1 MTTTLK
7 VIKNPKLMAAG
18 LMLSAFIGLFGET
31 ALNMALTNIMADF
44 SVSTGTVQW
53 LTTGYLL
60 VLGIL
65 VPVSALLLQ
74 WFTTRQLAV
83 AALLFSIV
91 GTVICAVAP
100 NFTFLMLGR
109 IAQAT
114 GTGILIPLL
123 MNVILVIFP
132 IEKRGSVM
140 GIMGLVITLAPA
152 IGPTLSGIIV
162 DALSWHYIFWIS
174 LIFYII
180 LFIVWVPTIQNVSD
194 ITKPKIDVLSIIY
207 STIGFGTLIYGLGTL
222 AGTAIT
228 EPAVFI
234 PLIIGAVALVLFSIR
249 QLKMD
254 EPMINLRVFKFKNFL
269 LGTILLFIG
278 FSLILSSA
286 ILLPLYLKGALL
298 LTAVTAGLMML
309 PGNILNAI
317 LAPIVG
323 RIFDKIGPR
332 FLLIAGFAITVVANV
347 LFVFTMNSNPPQ
359 WIIIVAFALLCLG
372 LAMSLMPAQTN
383 GLNELPPQL
392 YPHGAAAMNTLQQIA
407 GAAGTALAITLMNI
421 GMTQAEGKTEAA
433 LMASGTQYAF
443 IFILAISIVGFI
455 LTLFVTPAKYKE

>member
-1 MTTTLK
+1 MTTLK
-7 VIKNPKLMAAG
+7 VISNPKLLAAG

-74 WFTTRQLAV
+74 WFTTKQLAIT
-83 AALLFSIV
+83 ALTFSII
-91 GTVICAVAP
+91 GTIICALAP
-100 NFTFLMLGR
+100 NFTLLMLGR
-109 IAQAT
+109 IAQAI
-114 GTGILIPLL
+114 GTGILIPLM

-152 IGPTLSGIIV
+152 FGPTLSGIIV

-174 LIFYII
+174 LVFYVV
-180 LFIVWVPTIQNVSD
+180 LFILWVPTIQNVSD
-194 ITKPKIDVLSIIY
+194 VTKPKIDLPSIIY
-207 STIGFGTLIYGLGTL
+207 STIGFGGLIYGLGTL
-222 AGTAIT
+222 AGTSIT
-228 EPAVFI
+228 EPTVFV
-234 PLIIGAVALVLFSIR
+234 PLILGTIALVLFGKR
-249 QLKMD
+249 QLSMD
-254 EPMINLRVFKFKNFL
+254 EPMINLRVFQFKNFL
-269 LGTILLFIG
+269 LGTMLLFIG

-298 LTAVTAGLMML
+298 LTAVAAGLMML

-317 LAPIVG
+317 LAPVVG

-332 FLLIAGFAITVVANV
+332 FLLIGGFALTVLANA
-347 LFVFTMNSNPPQ
+347 LFVFTLNDNPPQ

-407 GAAGTALAITLMNI
+407 GAAGTALAITLMNV
-421 GMTQAEGKTEAA
+421 GMTQATGTSEAA
-433 LMASGTQYAF
+433 LMASGTQFAF
-443 IFILAISIVGFI
+443 LFILAISIVGFV
-455 LTLFVTPAKYKE
+455 LTLFVTPAKFTK